1 MPVDILLAAGGL
13 VAGAFGAMLGLGG
26 GILIVPLL
34 TLAFGLPLAAAVG
47 TSLICVVATSNGGA
61 AVNLAAGRADVR
73 LGLVLGAATVV
84 GAIVGALLGGVLP
97 ERALAG
103 LFAAIL
109 AYTTVAMLRGLR
121 SGPGRAAD
129 GEVDPTVPDG
139 PEAPSYRTRRL
150 PLALGGAVGAGSV
163 SGLLGIGGGV
173 VTVPLLH
180 LLMRAPLRVAVATSN
195 YMIGITGAAG
205 AYAYLLRGEIDPRQA
220 APVVLGVV
228 VGAAVGAR
236 IGPRVRSTWLTII
249 FAVVLTYVTV
259 AMLRLALGWT

>member
-1 MPVDILLAAGGL
+1 VPVELLLAAGGL

-34 TLAFGLPLAAAVG
+34 TLAFGMPLHAAVG
-47 TSLICVVATSNGGA
+47 TSLVCVVATSNGGA

-73 LGLVLGAATVV
+73 LGLALGAATVV
-84 GAIVGALLGGVLP
+84 GAIAGALPGGFLP
-97 ERALAG
+97 ERVLAG

-121 SGPGRAAD
+121 SSAARQV
-129 GEVDPTVPDG
+129 ESEADPTLPDG
-139 PEAPSYRTRRL
+139 LEAPAYRSRRL
-150 PLALGGAVGAGSV
+150 PLAIGGSVAAGSV

-180 LLMRAPLRVAVATSN
+180 LLMWAPMRIAVATSN

-205 AYAYLLRGEIDPRQA
+205 AYAYLLRGEVDPRQA
-220 APVVLGVV
+220 APVILGVV

-236 IGPRVRSTWLTII
+236 VGPRVRSTWLVVT
-249 FAVVLTYVTV
+249 FALVLAYVTL
-259 AMLRLALGWT
+259 AMARLAMGWS